1 MKTLRLLFAT
11 YLLSSWLFIS
21 PAYAEDE
28 AAPAPAVTVI
38 VTAGGDDVSYQI
50 PLTTTVVFDGTT
62 YTNVYATTNSVITFG
77 APDGTYWDY
86 PATPSI
92 SIESRDWWV
101 LPQQMPDT
109 HFKISVSDGGFQ
121 VDGVY
126 RPFGTMT
133 GDTTGIVITAQ
144 IQTDGTVNYTYAVDG
159 PLYGNERTGARL
171 TDGTVVPLEQANIIE
186 VEEPVVLE
194 PTPVP
199 PAPEPVAPSPVEPE
213 PVTPTEPVVVPPVVP
228 VEPPVI
234 TPEIVNPYIPP
245 QIIVIDT
252 NLEPLPMTE
261 EPMPEPTIEEPL
273 TDGESAPVDEPLTE
287 ENLEQLIPEIEPESQ
302 SEEPIDTPIVDEEPI
317 TQIEENLEPIT
328 VAELETLVD
337 TLEMDGVVTAQDSI
351 EILGALSEDGEIT
364 QDEVNNLSEA
374 LSEDGTF
381 TESERE
387 LVAEALIESAE
398 GEAVT
403 AEAIAEAG
411 ITLDD
416 LPPST
421 PVEVRQDA
429 NGNEVIVIAEVA
441 AALVVLES
449 PVELL
454 TTIFSDPA
462 QALLAISSIGA
473 DMSDEERAESEQ
485 TIVAA
490 VIVSGIAVQSAASAA
505 IAGSASYRRRM

>member
-1 MKTLRLLFAT
+1 LKTLRLLFAA
-11 YLLSSWLFIS
+11 YLLSGWLFIT
-21 PAYAEDE
+21 PAYAEGE
-28 AAPAPAVTVI
+28 PAPEPAVTVI
-38 VTAGGDDVSYQI
+38 VTNGGDDVSYQV
-50 PLTTTVVFDGTT
+50 PLTTTVIFDEVT
-62 YTNVYATTNSVITFG
+62 YSNVYATTNSVITFG
-77 APDGTYWDY
+77 NPDGTYWTY
-86 PATPSI
+86 PTTPSV
-92 SIESRDWWV
+92 SIESRDWWA
-101 LPQQMPDT
+101 LPNRMPDT
-109 HFKISVSDGGFQ
+109 HFIIRVSDGGFQ
-121 VDGVY
+121 VDGAY
-126 RPFGTMT
+126 RPYGTLNGAVT
-133 GDTTGIVITAQ
+133 NIVITAQ
-144 IQTDGTVNYTYAVDG
+144 ITLTGQVEYTYNVEG
-159 PLYGNERTGARL
+159 PLYGDERTGARL
-171 TDGTVVPLEQANIIE
+171 NDGSIVTLEAIGITE
-186 VEEPVVLE
+186 V
-194 PTPVP
+194 T
-199 PAPEPVAPSPVEPE
+199 APVELAPE
-213 PVTPTEPVVVPPVVP
+213 PVTPTPVEPVVVPPVVP

-252 NLEPLPMTE
+252 NLEPLP
-261 EPMPEPTIEEPL
+261 TIEELIPEPPIEELL
-273 TDGESAPVDEPLTE
+273 TDGESVPVGESLIEETLEQATQELEQESQLEGPQDEPTNE
-287 ENLEQLIPEIEPESQ
+287 MVESQ
-302 SEEPIDTPIVDEEPI
+302 EPI
-317 TQIEENLEPIT
+317 TQAEMNNLVEDLVSNGQVTTEDAVEI
-328 VAELETLVD
+328 LETLS
-337 TLEMDGVVTAQDSI
+337 Q
-351 EILGALSEDGEIT
+351 DGEIT

-374 LSEDGTF
+374 LSADGTF

-403 AEAIAEAG
+403 VEAIAEAG

-429 NGNEVIVIAEVA
+429 NGNEVIVTAEVA

-505 IAGSASYRRRM
+505 LAGSASYRRRM

>member
-1 MKTLRLLFAT
+1 LKTLRLLFAA
-11 YLLSSWLFIS
+11 YLLSGWLFIT
-21 PAYAEDE
+21 PAYAEGE
-28 AAPAPAVTVI
+28 PAPEPAVTVI
-38 VTAGGDDVSYQI
+38 VTNGGDDVSYQI
-50 PLTTTVVFDGTT
+50 PLTTTVIFDEVT
-62 YTNVYATTNSVITFG
+62 YSNVYATTNSVITFG
-77 APDGTYWDY
+77 NPDGTYWTY
-86 PATPSI
+86 PNTPSV
-92 SIESRDWWV
+92 SIESRDWWA
-101 LPQQMPDT
+101 LPTQMPDT
-109 HFKISVSDGGFQ
+109 HFIIKVSDGGFQ
-121 VDGVY
+121 VDGAY

-133 GDTTGIVITAQ
+133 GEVTSIVITAQ
-144 IQTDGTVNYTYAVDG
+144 ITLNGEVEYTYAVEG
-159 PLYGNERTGARL
+159 PLYGGERTGARL
-171 TDGTVVPLEQANIIE
+171 NDGSIVTLEAIGITE
-186 VEEPVVLE
+186 VTAPVEL
-194 PTPVP
+194 
-199 PAPEPVAPSPVEPE
+199 APEPVEPTPVEPE
-213 PVTPTEPVVVPPVVP
+213 PVTPVEPVVVPPVVP

-234 TPEIVNPYIPP
+234 TPEIVIPYIPP

-252 NLEPLPMTE
+252 NLEPLPTTE
-261 EPMPEPTIEEPL
+261 ELTPEPPTEELL
-273 TDGESAPVDEPLTE
+273 TDGESVPVDESSIE
-287 ENLEQLIPEIEPESQ
+287 ETLEQVTQELEQESQ
-302 SEEPIDTPIVDEEPI
+302 LEGPIDTPIDNQGEPTSETVESQEPI
-317 TQIEENLEPIT
+317 TQAEMNNLVED
-328 VAELETLVD
+328 LVSSG
-337 TLEMDGVVTAQDSI
+337 EVTSQDAV
-351 EILGALSEDGEIT
+351 EILEALSQDGEIT

-403 AEAIAEAG
+403 VEAIAEAG
-411 ITLDD
+411 ITLED

-421 PVEVRQDA
+421 PVEVRQDV

-462 QALLAISSIGA
+462 QALLAIGSIGA